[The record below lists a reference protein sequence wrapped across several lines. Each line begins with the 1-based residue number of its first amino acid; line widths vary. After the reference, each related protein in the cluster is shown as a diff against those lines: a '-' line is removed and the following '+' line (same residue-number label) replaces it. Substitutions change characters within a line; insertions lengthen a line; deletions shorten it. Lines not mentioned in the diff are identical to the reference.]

1 MYNLLYNLAIM
12 TNLIAISDARA
23 TLPDLVEKVNE
34 NLERVV
40 ITVNGKPK
48 VVMVSMEELESLEE
62 TAEVLAI
69 PHVKKDILES
79 RRQIKRGE
87 FISLS
92 NLK

>member
-1 MYNLLYNLAIM
+1 M
-12 TNLIAISDARA
+12 TNLISISDVRA

-34 NLERVV
+34 NLERVI

-69 PHVKKDILES
+69 PHVKKDIAKSKE
-79 RRQIKRGE
+79 QIKKGN
-87 FISLS
+87 FTLLPD
-92 NLK
+92 LK

>member
-1 MYNLLYNLAIM
+1 M
-12 TNLIAISDARA
+12 TNLIPISDVRA

-69 PHVKKDILES
+69 PHVKKDIAKS
-79 RRQIKRGE
+79 RKQIKKRE
-87 FISLS
+87 FTPLS
-92 NLK
+92 DLK

>member
-1 MYNLLYNLAIM
+1 M
-12 TNLIAISDARA
+12 TNVVPISDVRA

-69 PHVKKDILES
+69 PNVKKDIVKS
-79 RRQIKRGE
+79 REQIKKGE
-87 FISLS
+87 LIPLS
-92 NLK
+92 DMK

>member
-1 MYNLLYNLAIM
+1 MS
-12 TNLIAISDARA
+12 NLITISDARA

-69 PHVKKDILES
+69 PQIKKDIAKS
-79 RRQIKRGE
+79 RKQIAKGE
-87 FISLS
+87 FIPLS